1 MDLGEKNEEIIE
13 LTEVLEEGPA
23 FAARRDPGERLLPNP
38 VNKKDPVH
46 PQDSNDSPFALP
58 DSSARMMKEVFTRQV
73 ENWTAGEGTRLVERL
88 TAEFIP
94 RIVAEKLSSETAKLK
109 AETDVLRARGES
121 LSRKLEEWFSSEGLK
136 SLEQKAREELPRIA
150 AEALHP
156 EIETLKKEMKK
167 IQDQAEELSRR
178 TQSWLDGEGKQVLE
192 KVARELFP
200 PMAEKILR
208 QEIEKLK
215 EESRAAEN
223 E

>member
-1 MDLGEKNEEIIE
+1 M
-13 LTEVLEEGPA
+13 
-23 FAARRDPGERLLPNP
+23 
-38 VNKKDPVH
+38 
-46 PQDSNDSPFALP
+46 
-58 DSSARMMKEVFTRQV
+58 
-73 ENWTAGEGTRLVERL
+73 
-88 TAEFIP
+88 
-94 RIVAEKLSSETAKLK
+94 
-109 AETDVLRARGES
+109 
-121 LSRKLEEWFSSEGLK
+121 K
-136 SLEQKAREELPRIA
+136 SLEQKAREEVPRIA

-178 TQSWLDGEGKQVLE
+178 TQSWLDGEGKQILE